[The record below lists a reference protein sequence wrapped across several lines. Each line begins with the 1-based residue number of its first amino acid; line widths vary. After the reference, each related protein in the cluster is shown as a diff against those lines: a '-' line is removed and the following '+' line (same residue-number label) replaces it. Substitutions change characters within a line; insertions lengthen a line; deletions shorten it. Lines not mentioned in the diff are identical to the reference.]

1 MEKKKEQEK
10 EPKPKSKLIESF
22 KHKRE
27 KGSILF
33 RVLATVLDFVIIAF
47 LCQLMHILFGIADVQ
62 AYLQMQDVVAG
73 LAKDAPEVIERTRLW
88 NKFLI
93 EACVIGAVYGAVQL
107 VTFNA
112 TIGKLV
118 FGFRLAPF
126 KEGGNIFLRKL
137 LLALRPVVVALS
149 IYLMSAI
156 PYIILCLTTYG
167 NAEARSGFD
176 VFSGTKMIHKG
187 WRKNK

>member
-1 MEKKKEQEK
+1 MEKKKER
-10 EPKPKSKLIESF
+10 EPKPNNKLIESF

-27 KGSILF
+27 KGSIMF

-47 LCQLMHILFGIADVQ
+47 LCQLMHILFGIADVET
-62 AYLQMQDVVAG
+62 YLQMQDVVAG

-88 NKFLI
+88 NKFLL
-93 EACVIGAVYGAVQL
+93 EACAIGAAYGALQL

-118 FGFRLAPF
+118 FGFRLTPY
-126 KEGGNIFLRKL
+126 KEDRNIILSKL

-149 IYLMSAI
+149 IYIMSAI
-156 PYIILCLTTYG
+156 PYIILCLTVYG

-187 WRKNK
+187 WRRNK